1 MTAAFAF
8 WIWVLFQ
15 GQSGEI
21 NINPSICEDASTS
34 FIIASLAFDA
44 VAVVLAII
52 LKWLLDRMLWKSS
65 GARLALTLL
74 LAVVLSS
81 ALVAWNPLRDEVLD
95 ACIQSAQFS
104 RYVLMAHVAAIP
116 RGLILGGLVSA
127 VVFLLLSFVIGKL
140 AKWKRS

>member
-1 MTAAFAF
+1 MTAAFAL
-8 WIWVLFQ
+8 WMLFQ

-34 FIIASLAFDA
+34 FIIASLAYDA
-44 VAVVLAII
+44 AAVVLALV
-52 LKWLLDRMLWKSS
+52 LKWLLDRMLWKSN
-65 GARLALTLL
+65 GVRLALTLL

-81 ALVAWNPLRDEVLD
+81 ALVAWNPLRDDVLD
-95 ACIQSAQFS
+95 ACIRSTQFS
-104 RYVLMAHVAAIP
+104 RYVFMAHVAAIP

-140 AKWKRS
+140 AKRKRR